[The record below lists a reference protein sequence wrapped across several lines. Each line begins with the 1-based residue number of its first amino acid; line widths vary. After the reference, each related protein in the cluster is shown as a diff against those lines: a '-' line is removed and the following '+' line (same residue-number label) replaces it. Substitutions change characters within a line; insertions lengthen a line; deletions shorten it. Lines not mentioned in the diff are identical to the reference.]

1 MVTQTMSPVTGSPGS
16 RVTRGLRDYNADLV
30 LTTLLWFVSS
40 IGSSL
45 VNIVNSSHSFVTFY
59 PSLVMIRGASR
70 YRAPEISLHFHLNLS
85 ETTLNNVSESAALKL
100 ASKHRKQ

>member
-1 MVTQTMSPVTGSPGS
+1 MSARFLHSLNILASVLPATREAEVSWNREEQRERRDRGAMVTQTMSPVTGSPGS

-45 VNIVNSSHSFVTFY
+45 VNIVNSRSSFVTF
-59 PSLVMIRGASR
+59 
-70 YRAPEISLHFHLNLS
+70 
-85 ETTLNNVSESAALKL
+85 
-100 ASKHRKQ
+100 